1 MSNRKKVIKFRKR
14 KKINIGIIIFSIMF
28 VYLAIIVYIYFTKD
42 HLTIYEVKEGTL
54 AEDNIITGLILREE
68 KVFESDKAGYVSY
81 FQKDGS
87 RVAKNASIY
96 SIDEN
101 KEIMD
106 KIMESDEPMKLTP
119 ENNAEFKYEISNF
132 QKNFS
137 DHNFTYAY
145 SFKEGAKSTALEI
158 LNTAM
163 IEHGQTV
170 EENTGLSFSYEMVE
184 SPESGIV
191 SYYMDN
197 FENVTFDNV
206 SMDLFDVESYERTYL
221 RVTEMIPK
229 GNPIYRLVTSEEW
242 YIILPLTEEQ
252 YNKLSEREN
261 IRFRILKDNF
271 ETSGNI
277 TFYKKGNEYYGK
289 VKMDKHLVNYI
300 NDRFLELEIHI
311 ESIEGLKIPLSSIVE
326 KEFYLVPLEY
336 FTQGGDG
343 KENGLNILTFDN
355 DEGDINITFVPTD
368 IFYKDE
374 NYGYVDA
381 RLFEP
386 GTTIQ
391 ITGDT
396 DRYQLH
402 LTDKLTGVYN
412 VNMGYAV
419 FRRIEPLYQNDEYCI
434 VNKDTEYGLSN
445 YDHIALDSSTA
456 VEQAIIY

>member
-1 MSNRKKVIKFRKR
+1 M
-14 KKINIGIIIFSIMF
+14 
-28 VYLAIIVYIYFTKD
+28 
-42 HLTIYEVKEGTL
+42 
-54 AEDNIITGLILREE
+54 
-68 KVFESDKAGYVSY
+68 FESDKAGYVSY

-277 TFYKKGNEYYGK
+277 TFYKGSTM
-289 VKMDKHLVNYI
+289 VRLRWTSILLTISMIV
-300 NDRFLELEIHI
+300 FL
-311 ESIEGLKIPLSSIVE
+311 
-326 KEFYLVPLEY
+326 
-336 FTQGGDG
+336 
-343 KENGLNILTFDN
+343 N
-355 DEGDINITFVPTD
+355 
-368 IFYKDE
+368 
-374 NYGYVDA
+374 
-381 RLFEP
+381 
-386 GTTIQ
+386 
-391 ITGDT
+391 
-396 DRYQLH
+396 
-402 LTDKLTGVYN
+402 
-412 VNMGYAV
+412 
-419 FRRIEPLYQNDEYCI
+419 
-434 VNKDTEYGLSN
+434 
-445 YDHIALDSSTA
+445 
-456 VEQAIIY
+456 